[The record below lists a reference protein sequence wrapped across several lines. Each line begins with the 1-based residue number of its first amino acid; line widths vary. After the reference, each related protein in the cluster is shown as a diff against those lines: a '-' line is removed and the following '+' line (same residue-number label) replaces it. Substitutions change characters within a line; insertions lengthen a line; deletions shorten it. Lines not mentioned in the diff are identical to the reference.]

1 MELIYRSLLRLYPA
15 AWRSEF
21 GEEMIAVFR
30 QAQEAARAHGFGAYT
45 AFCWREL
52 IGAAAGALDEHL
64 RILTDSQTLVL
75 FPSRRFTMRSGFRF
89 PKSTAVLMTIILA
102 GVVTAI
108 EQAMSISASFP
119 HGKALVPPIQ
129 PLRFALFRPFLIPF
143 ALVDAVAALVWIGLY
158 LTGRSGWHRLSAIDG
173 ESR

>member
-1 MELIYRSLLRLYPA
+1 METIYRSLLRLYPA
-15 AWRSEF
+15 ACRNEF

-30 QAQEAARAHGFGAYT
+30 QAQAAAKADGHGAYWR
-45 AFCWREL
+45 FCWREL
-52 IGAAAGALDEHL
+52 TGIAGGALDEHL
-64 RILTDSQTLVL
+64 RALTGFEGPIFLS
-75 FPSRRFTMRSGFRF
+75 SRRFTMRSGFRF

-129 PLRFALFRPFLIPF
+129 PLRFALFRPFLIPL
-143 ALVDAVAALVWIGLY
+143 ALVYGVAALVWAILY
-158 LTGRSGWHRLSAIDG
+158 FTGRSGWHRLSAIDDQP
-173 ESR
+173 R